1 MKKRSIL
8 TAIIAGIVS
17 IGLIG
22 CGNSEGSSNDSSS
35 NGDDKV
41 IKVGVSPVPHE

>member
-22 CGNSEGSSNDSSS
+22 CGNTRIMN
-35 NGDDKV
+35 
-41 IKVGVSPVPHE
+41 

>member
-17 IGLIG
+17 IGLIE
-22 CGNSEGSSNDSSS
+22 S
-35 NGDDKV
+35 GDRKSV
-41 IKVGVSPVPHE
+41 V